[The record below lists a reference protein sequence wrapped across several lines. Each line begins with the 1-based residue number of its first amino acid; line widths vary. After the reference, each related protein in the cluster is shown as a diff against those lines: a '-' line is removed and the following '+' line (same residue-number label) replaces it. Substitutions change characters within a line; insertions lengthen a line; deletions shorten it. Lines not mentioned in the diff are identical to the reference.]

1 MAIAND
7 VSFDTVNKIVSR
19 SAAPSAT
26 VYSVNALYSYIMD
39 YFDEL
44 GLMDDEI
51 PMSAQT
57 PTSYTMISGWYIQVD
72 LTKYLDGGAIQTSGY
87 LDEIHTLTLDGTY
100 AGPDAANVGSQVTDD
115 AADIG
120 VLLDYDNTAQTWW
133 VRVGSSTII
142 ADGSVMSINGDAGV
156 TGDAS
161 GNSVTGEAVF
171 ANPYTLGALE
181 GTPAI
186 YIYQN
191 GLPITS
197 WWAAGPFDILIKVA
211 EGGSDIDS
219 KAITV
224 TTRTWTDTYSTFEIT
239 LTTAGQNAVPL
250 GTQDD
255 LNNATAEA
263 TVEGW
268 AATNIGGTAA
278 TYAIDI
284 DFEFTSPFSYNIG
297 DGSGVQD
304 YNVQI
309 NCNGQTLDKVYEVC
323 KWATRD
329 GATGAKLETESDAN
343 AINGEAYRY
352 AKSTY
357 AEVTASPLGTF
368 AGGKFFG
375 ARGVYFTNLH
385 GDDAQNFQLI
395 DAGGTAR
402 FPPNYQ
408 AFAVSGVESGD
419 RVAVYL
425 ASTGVVN
432 KTQYSLSGANALNT
446 ITVGSTIPADTPSA
460 GTIIVVDDDDSEISY
475 AYSGYSGAD
484 FTVVVAAALYS
495 GTETAYV
502 PYILEEA
509 TGTSV
514 SETTTI
520 YVSDRTVI
528 CRVRKKGI
536 LPFVTTGTYTS
547 TGYSATAIRTT
558 DSIVT

>member
-1 MAIAND
+1 MAIADD
-7 VSFDTVNKIVSR
+7 VSFDTINKIVSR
-19 SAAPSAT
+19 SGSPSST
-26 VYSVNALYSYIMD
+26 VYSVNALYSYVMD

-44 GLMDDEI
+44 GLMDDTV

-57 PTSYTMISGWYIQVD
+57 PTSYTMISGWYIQEE
-72 LTKYLDGGAIQTSGY
+72 LTEFLDGGAIQTSGY
-87 LDEIHTLTLDGTY
+87 LDEIHVLTLDGTY
-100 AGPDAANVGSQVTDD
+100 TNAVAGDIGKQVKDD
-115 AADIG
+115 AAEIG
-120 VLLDYDNTAQTWW
+120 ALLDFNNTSQKWFI
-133 VRVGSSTII
+133 RVGSSTVI
-142 ADGSVMSINGDAGV
+142 ADNSVMAITAG
-156 TGDAS
+156 TGAGDAS
-161 GNSVTGEAVF
+161 GDSVTGEAVF

-191 GLPITS
+191 GSPITS
-197 WWAAGPFDILIKVA
+197 WWSDGPFDILLKVA

-219 KAITV
+219 KTITV

-255 LNNATAEA
+255 LNNTNTEA
-263 TVEGW
+263 DVQDW
-268 AATNIGGTAA
+268 AAANIGGDGT
-278 TYAIDI
+278 TYQIDI
-284 DFEFTSPFSYNIG
+284 DFEFSSPFQYDIG
-297 DGSGVQD
+297 DGNGAQD

-309 NCNGQTLDKVYEVC
+309 DCNGQTLDKVYEVC

-329 GATGAKLETESDAN
+329 GATGEKLETESDGN
-343 AINGEAYRY
+343 TINGEAYRY
-352 AKSTY
+352 AKASY

-395 DAGGTAR
+395 DANGVAR

-408 AFAVSGVESGD
+408 AFTVGGVESGD
-419 RVAVYL
+419 RVAVFL
-425 ASTGVVN
+425 AEAGAV
-432 KTQYSLSGANALNT
+432 KKDQYSLNGANALNT
-446 ITVGSTIPADTPSA
+446 ITVSSSIPADTPTT
-460 GTIIVVDDDDSEISY
+460 GTIIVVDDDSSETSY
-475 AYSGYSGAD
+475 AYSSYSGSD
-484 FTVVVAAALYS
+484 FTVSISASVYS

-502 PYILEEA
+502 PYILEQA
-509 TGTSV
+509 SGTSV

-520 YVSDRTVI
+520 YVSDRSVI

-536 LPFVTTGTYTS
+536 LPFVTTGNYTS
-547 TGYSATAIRTT
+547 TGYAATAIRTT
-558 DSIVT
+558 DGIVT

>member
-1 MAIAND
+1 MAIADD
-7 VSFDTVNKIVSR
+7 VSFDTINKIVSR

-44 GLMDDEI
+44 GLMDDTV

-57 PTSYTMISGWYIQVD
+57 PTSYTMVSGWYIQEE
-72 LTKYLDGGAIQTSGY
+72 LTQFLDGGAIQTSGY
-87 LDEIHTLTLDGTY
+87 LDDVHVLVLDGTY
-100 AGPDAANVGSQVTDD
+100 TNAISTDIGKQVTDD
-115 AADIG
+115 VTEIG
-120 VLLDYDNTAQTWW
+120 ALLDYDNTAQKWFI
-133 VRVGSSTII
+133 RVGSSTVI
-142 ADGSVMSINGDAGV
+142 ADNSVMAITAG
-156 TGDAS
+156 TGAGDAS
-161 GNSVTGEAVF
+161 GVSATGEAVF

-197 WWAAGPFDILIKVA
+197 WWVDGPFDILIKVA
-211 EGGSDIDS
+211 EAGSDIDS
-219 KAITV
+219 KIISVLARV
-224 TTRTWTDTYSTFEIT
+224 WTDTYSTFQIT

-250 GTQDD
+250 GTADD

-263 TVEGW
+263 TVESW
-268 AATNIGGTAA
+268 AAANIGGSAA

-284 DFEFTSPFSYNIG
+284 DFEFTTPFTYDIG
-297 DGSGVQD
+297 DGAGSQP
-304 YNVQI
+304 YNVAI
-309 NCNGQTLDKVYEVC
+309 DCNGQTLDKVYEVC

-329 GATGAKLETESDAN
+329 GAIGTYLETESDAN

-357 AEVTASPLGTF
+357 AEVTAAPLGTF

-375 ARGVYFTNLH
+375 ARGVYFINLH

-395 DAGGTAR
+395 DNNGVAR

-408 AFAVSGVESGD
+408 AFTVSGVVAGD

-425 ASTGVVN
+425 ASAGVVE
-432 KTQYSLSGANALNT
+432 KSQYTLNGANPLNT
-446 ITVGSTIPADTPSA
+446 ITVTGAIPVDTPSA
-460 GTIIVVDDDDSEISY
+460 GTITVVDDDLTEISY
-475 AYSGYSGAD
+475 AYTAWSGSD
-484 FTVVVAAALYS
+484 FTVTISAAVYS

-514 SETTTI
+514 SEITTI
-520 YVSDRTVI
+520 YVSDRALIT
-528 CRVRKKGI
+528 RVRKKGI
-536 LPFVTTGTYTS
+536 LPFVTTGVYNS
-547 TGYSATAIRTT
+547 GGYSGSAIRTT